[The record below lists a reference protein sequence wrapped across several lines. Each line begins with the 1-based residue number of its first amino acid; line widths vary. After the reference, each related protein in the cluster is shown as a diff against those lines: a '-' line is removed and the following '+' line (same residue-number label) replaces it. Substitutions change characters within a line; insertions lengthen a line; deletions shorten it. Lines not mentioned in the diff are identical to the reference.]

1 MFIKPAIFKPAISLI
16 LLSTSILL
24 TSCGDSDTAKA
35 KRSSP
40 LQLVETVLAT
50 QQDVAI
56 SRTLSGTLQAIRE
69 VNITNQAQGVL
80 TELPVYPGDKVEIGS
95 TLAKLDDALTSAE
108 VQKAQA
114 TLKQAEVDLRRLK
127 NLAPRKLASDSE
139 IASAKT
145 QKDIAAAELLL
156 KQTELS
162 YTHIKSPINGFVS
175 ERLAESGDVLSSHSH
190 ILSLIDTS
198 SLKAEINLSELL
210 LPLIEVSNPVT
221 IKIDALGSPLFTGEI
236 KRIYPTID
244 KATRRGTIEII
255 MSPVPEGARPGQL
268 CRVTIETQKKSR
280 LMIPY
285 DAVRHDKDGTFV
297 FAYLNDQ
304 AVRTAIRTGIQQ
316 GNLIEVLDGLSD
328 QQRIITKGFFGL
340 KNKMKVKDTSG
351 TPKDKPQEN
360 AQTIEANE

>member
-1 MFIKPAIFKPAISLI
+1 MFLKPANSKQILI
-16 LLSTSILL
+16 LTLLSLSIILS
-24 TSCGDSDTAKA
+24 SCSDSDTNKA
-35 KRSSP
+35 KRSAP
-40 LQLVETVLAT
+40 AQLVETALAT
-50 QQDVAI
+50 QQETAV

-69 VNITNQAQGVL
+69 VHITNQTQGIL
-80 TELPVYPGDKVEIGS
+80 TSLAVYPGDKVEIGS
-95 TLAKLDDALTSAE
+95 TLAQLDDALTAAE

-162 YTHIKSPINGFVS
+162 HTHIKSPINGFVS

-198 SLKAEINLSELL
+198 SLKAEIHLSELL
-210 LPLIEVSNPVT
+210 LPLIEESNHVSV
-221 IKIDALGSPLFTGEI
+221 KIDALGNQVFVGKI

-244 KATRRGTIEII
+244 KTTRRGTIEIVI
-255 MSPVPEGARPGQL
+255 SPVPEGARPGQL
-268 CRVTIETQKKSR
+268 CRVTIHTQNISR

-285 DAVRHDKDGTFV
+285 NAVRHDKQGSFV
-297 FAYLNDQ
+297 FALVNGQ
-304 AVRTAIRTGIQQ
+304 AERMTVRTGIQQ
-316 GNLIEVLDGLSD
+316 GSLVEVLEGISD

-340 KNKMKVKDTSG
+340 KNKMKVRDTSS
-351 TPKDKPQEN
+351 KESQAEHQSNSKNQK
-360 AQTIEANE
+360 